1 MNFLEEFIKK
11 ESSSGILLI
20 LVTLLAL
27 ALKNSMFSEYYAA
40 FLRTP
45 VEIRFADLHIAK
57 PLLLWINDGLMTIFF
72 LLIGLEVKR
81 EFLEGQLS
89 TPSQIALPGIAAIGG
104 MVVPASFYIFI
115 NIGDETAMRGWAI
128 PTATDIAFALGV
140 LALLGKRAP
149 LSLKVF
155 LMALAIIDDLGAIII
170 IALFYTVELSTM
182 SIVIAVTAL
191 TILILMNLLGVTKKA
206 AYIIVGVILWV
217 SVLKSG
223 VHATLAGVALAFTIP
238 LNCKD
243 ADGNKFSMSKDM
255 EHDLHYWVAFF
266 ILPLFAFVN
275 AGVDL
280 RNVSLEQMT
289 TGVPLGIMA
298 GLFLGK
304 QIGVFGFSW
313 IAIKLGI
320 AKIPD
325 KSTWLQLYGVS
336 ILTGIGF
343 TMSLF
348 VDSLAFTDGDLYQQ
362 ADKLAVLIASF
373 AAGIA
378 GYLVLRTAK
387 YND

>member
-11 ESSSGILLI
+11 ESSAGILLI
-20 LVTLLAL
+20 IVTILAL
-27 ALKNSMFSEYYAA
+27 LLKNSMLSEYYAA

-45 VEIRFADLHIAK
+45 VEVRFADLHIAK
-57 PLLLWINDGLMTIFF
+57 PLLLWINDGLMAIFF

-89 TPSQIALPGIAAIGG
+89 TPSQVALPGIAALGG
-104 MVVPASFYIFI
+104 MAVPAAFYIFI

-140 LALLGKRAP
+140 LALLGKRVP
-149 LSLKVF
+149 LSLKIF
-155 LMALAIIDDLGAIII
+155 LMALAIIDDLGAIVI
-170 IALFYTVELSTM
+170 IALFYTVELSTL
-182 SIVIAVTAL
+182 SIIIAGSAL
-191 TILILMNLLGVTKKA
+191 TTLVIMNRLGVAKKA

-238 LNCKD
+238 LNCKND
-243 ADGNKFSMSKDM
+243 KGENFSLSKEM

-280 RNVSLEQMT
+280 RNVSLDQMT

-313 IAIKLGI
+313 IAIKLGL
-320 AKIPD
+320 AKMPD

-348 VDSLAFTDGDLYQQ
+348 VDSLAFTDANLYQQ
-362 ADKLAVLIASF
+362 ADKLAVLVASF
-373 AAGIA
+373 AAGIV
-378 GYLVLRTAK
+378 GYLILRVGK
-387 YND
+387 YNK